1 MTQENTIKSKSKKL
15 AVRIV
20 KLYNYLTSTSK
31 KREYVMSKQILRSGT
46 SIGANIAE
54 SECAI
59 SRKDFISKIYIALKE
74 CVETIYW
81 LELLADTG
89 FLEEKEFQS
98 IYNDCIELKK
108 MMQSITKTMS
118 SEKEKNRSETTL
130 NSTLHT
136 SHSTLIRKVL
146 IK

>member
-1 MTQENTIKSKSKKL
+1 MEFSDTRFIFVVTGLVPVSSNGRCLSEYNTSE
-15 AVRIV
+15 
-20 KLYNYLTSTSK
+20 
-31 KREYVMSKQILRSGT
+31 KREYVMSKQLLRSGT

-89 FLEEKEFQS
+89 FLEDKEFQS
-98 IYNDCIELKK
+98 INNDCIELKK

-118 SEKEKNRSETTL
+118 SEKE
-130 NSTLHT
+130 
-136 SHSTLIRKVL
+136 I
-146 IK
+146 